1 MRFGKCKVQAALIE
15 FYDAISKDF
24 RLIRERERY
33 SEPFK
38 IQNRQL

>member
-15 FYDAISKDF
+15 FYDAIRKDF
-24 RLIRERERY
+24 RLIREIERY
-33 SEPFK
+33 GEPSM